1 MSRSYKKSPVYTDG
15 KAGSTSISKRY
26 ANKAVR
32 NYNGEI
38 PNGKF
43 YKHLFCSY
51 DIHDYISRWTWE
63 EAKQDYNTRDYLKDR
78 YSSEKEFY
86 NKNWA
91 KYCKR
96 K

>member
-15 KAGSTSISKRY
+15 TPGATSMSKRY

-32 NYNGEI
+32 NYSGEI
-38 PNGKF
+38 SNGGF

-51 DIHDYISRWTWE
+51 CIHDYISRWTWK
-63 EAKQDYNTRDYLKDR
+63 EAKQDYNTKNYLKGHCSD
-78 YSSEKEFY
+78 EKEFY
-86 NKNWA
+86 NKYWA
-91 KYCKR
+91 KYYKR